1 MSIHFFKEDIP
12 LPKLKKRL
20 TANWLKEVILFE
32 GKRVGEVSFIFCSDS
47 YLLDVNKKFLDHD
60 YYTDVITFDYV
71 EGNVISGDIFI
82 SLDRISE
89 NAKTLNISFLD
100 ELNRIMVHGVLHLLG
115 YKDKSKEDKNL
126 MTEREDFF
134 IKLLNAKLIK

>member
-1 MSIHFFKEDIP
+1 MSIHFFNEDLP

-47 YLLDVNKKFLDHD
+47 YLLDVNKKFLEHD

-89 NAKTLNISFLD
+89 NANNLNISFLD

-115 YKDKSKEDKNL
+115 YKDKLKKDKSL

-134 IKLLNAKLIK
+134 IKLLNAN

>member
-1 MSIHFFKEDIP
+1 MSIHFFNEDLP

-47 YLLDVNKKFLDHD
+47 YLLDVNNKFLDHD

-89 NAKTLNISFLD
+89 NSNSLNISFLD

-115 YKDKSKEDKNL
+115 YKDKSKKDKSL

-134 IKLLNAKLIK
+134 IKLLNAN